1 MAAHNVTLV
10 AVSHEYRLW
19 TFRDSVC
26 LRLDR
31 DPFEVPAQGHIRGNG
46 AGIFDAKDRLGW
58 TVFLSLVV
66 ALMLFDTLVLHRK
79 RAAITFRH
87 AVQNTMFW
95 IGTGLAFNLFVFYQ
109 YGMSGAVDW
118 MNGYLLEYLLSLDN
132 LFVFHLVFSLYKVP
146 EDQKHKPLFWGIAGA
161 VVFRMVF
168 FLTFEVLMRWISFVH
183 VIFGVFLVYT
193 GIKTATVDEDD
204 EDPSQIPFVAWCI
217 EKVNMVPRYCPQGS
231 FFVKVPVDSEGKEV
245 TGDSGYGTIRNNP
258 AVVGFAWRATLLFI
272 VVLCLELTDL
282 IFAVDSVS
290 AKVAQIPDVFMAYT
304 SSVFAMFGLRS
315 MFFVV
320 DELVRYFTFLKYGL
334 ALILVFIG
342 VKLCFSKWMHVPAGH
357 VCLILVG
364 VVVTCVMLSVVAEK
378 LGYVEAPTEKE
389 EEKKPA
395 KSV

>member
-1 MAAHNVTLV
+1 M
-10 AVSHEYRLW
+10 S
-19 TFRDSVC
+19 F
-26 LRLDR
+26 
-31 DPFEVPAQGHIRGNG
+31 
-46 AGIFDAKDRLGW
+46 
-58 TVFLSLVV
+58 
-66 ALMLFDTLVLHRK
+66 
-79 RAAITFRH
+79 
-87 AVQNTMFW
+87 
-95 IGTGLAFNLFVFYQ
+95 LAF
-109 YGMSGAVDW
+109 
-118 MNGYLLEYLLSLDN
+118 
-132 LFVFHLVFSLYKVP
+132 
-146 EDQKHKPLFWGIAGA
+146 
-161 VVFRMVF
+161 
-168 FLTFEVLMRWISFVH
+168 
-183 VIFGVFLVYT
+183 FLVYT